1 MRKILLGLLSTIVL
15 LLGENYCKKDL
26 DVRNGMRGFEY
37 SYVCIDNR
45 LFLQAYSERG
55 NTSSLGLSQVD
66 NMKCECVKENKT
78 YKNMLG
84 FEVNDSIYV
93 IKIK

>member
-1 MRKILLGLLSTIVL
+1 MLKGLTTFLSATVLMLGQTI
-15 LLGENYCKKDL
+15 CKKDL
-26 DVRNGMRGFEY
+26 DTPKGEGYFEY

-45 LFLQAYSERG
+45 LFLQAYKV
-55 NTSSLGLSQVD
+55 GLTQVD

-78 YKNMLG
+78 YKNILG
-84 FEVNDSIYV
+84 FEVNDSVYV